1 MTPAFG
7 FSVGDFISAIGER
20 TLLCGIYLAA
30 AYLSIDLIRKI
41 SKALKETGG
50 ASAEYQDAVIELK
63 GLKHTLQHLEILECS
78 EDNIS
83 HVNAIR
89 GMALACQ
96 LPLRDFLKKLERYES
111 SLGPWTDRTAFRSA
125 GRKARWAV
133 SFGQE
138 VEKLRALVAA
148 KLININLLLATH
160 SSQTVS
166 SMGARA
172 KQNHGDL
179 ISKIAEQ
186 RAALHQVHGMV
197 EHIEHRMEGVEATSQ
212 AKLDDISSKSD
223 ATYASVISL
232 RNLAEQ
238 VMAFV
243 GTFPQEIRNLL
254 YTIMQ
259 ADWRTYQAVL
269 QIQERLARSPSSL
282 HGSNIQ
288 FTNALGEYRELP
300 YEYFCHW
307 EPFEGFLRA
316 QFKDK
321 PGENKILDGHFHI
334 IDVRN
339 QRAVVKKEHWSR
351 SISQEMFSRVIV
363 SEEDVP
369 LHQVE
374 EDLRL
379 YGSRPEPPDAVDI
392 DESTQLAN
400 LPPKRNAS
408 EFETTVDRPAKVRN
422 RGESKAFNYA
432 AVTAMDWNSGASP
445 LDAWLNQSAVPSTAA
460 ALQPSDPDN
469 SEKELVA
476 REVKE
481 IKFFRNVHVA
491 MAPSPKEDE
500 AAVDDLEGLNL
511 GAQIYYRNIR
521 DRYPLLPTYLARRL
535 AQANSR
541 RFERL
546 RSERLKPKQQA
557 VAVAYDDA
565 FVQRRLSGDGDMS
578 TACHNK
584 LIGKFGYVT
593 GPPSSPSRAGQ

>member
-7 FSVGDFISAIGER
+7 FSVGDFISAIN
-20 TLLCGIYLAA
+20 
-30 AYLSIDLIRKI
+30 LIRKI
-41 SKALKETGG
+41 SKALKEAGG

-63 GLKHTLQHLEILECS
+63 GLKHALQHLETLECT

-96 LPLRDFLKKLERYES
+96 LPLRDFMKKLERYES
-111 SLGPWTDRTAFRSA
+111 SLGPWTDRTAFRNA

-160 SSQTVS
+160 SLQTVS
-166 SMGARA
+166 SMDARA

-179 ISKIAEQ
+179 ISKIGEQ

-223 ATYASVISL
+223 ATHASVISL

-269 QIQERLARSPSSL
+269 QIQERLAHSPSSL
-282 HGSNIQ
+282 HASNIQ
-288 FTNALGEYRELP
+288 FTNALGEYR
-300 YEYFCHW
+300 
-307 EPFEGFLRA
+307 PFEGFLRA

-339 QRAVVKKEHWSR
+339 RWAIVKKEHWSR
-351 SISQEMFSRVIV
+351 SISQADLVGVRYPLHSSKLNGSSEICYLKFSPTSKELEDVFSPVIV
-363 SEEDVP
+363 SEEDVA

-379 YGSRPEPPDAVDI
+379 YGSRPEPPDAVEI

-408 EFETTVDRPAKVRN
+408 EFEAAVDRPAKVRKG
-422 RGESKAFNYA
+422 GESKAFNYA

-445 LDAWLNQSAVPSTAA
+445 LDAWLNQSAIPSTAV

-469 SEKELVA
+469 SEKELVD

-481 IKFFRNVHVA
+481 IKVFRNVHVA

-500 AAVDDLEGLNL
+500 TDLDD
-511 GAQIYYRNIR
+511 YYRDIR
-521 DRYPLLPTYLARRL
+521 DRYPLLSTTRALRL
-535 AQANSR
+535 AEANYR
-541 RFERL
+541 RFQRLRFER
-546 RSERLKPKQQA
+546 
-557 VAVAYDDA
+557 
-565 FVQRRLSGDGDMS
+565 S
-578 TACHNK
+578 TLFPSQHANV
-584 LIGKFGYVT
+584 LA
-593 GPPSSPSRAGQ
+593 SSPR